1 MKDFIIE
8 KLTELIIKQ
17 DELDKKNG
25 VEYIKIV
32 DAYRDLIRFV
42 KEFWEN

>member
-25 VEYIKIV
+25 VEYIKKV
-32 DAYRDLIRFV
+32 DTYRDLIRFV

>member
-25 VEYIKIV
+25 VEYIKKV
-32 DAYRDLIRFV
+32 NAYRDLIRFV